1 MPPEPTADGPFD
13 LQKVQRLRKVAITII
28 GLVIVVGLLSVGSTW
43 PQGTETHEL
52 IERCGLLLIAAGI
65 IGRAWCSLYIGG
77 RKRAEIVDTG
87 PYSVSRNPL
96 YMFSFVAAGGM
107 GAQTGSMTVAVALTL
122 IAVLVFAATVRRE
135 EAWLSAAFGQG
146 YSDYCSRVPRFIP
159 DFRLWRSEDT
169 LEVRPVFFVRTLG
182 DGLFFLLA
190 IPLFE
195 GIDWAHISGWLPV
208 VLRLP

>member
-1 MPPEPTADGPFD
+1 MPVEPTADGAFD
-13 LQKVQRLRKVAITII
+13 LQKVQKFRKVAIAVI
-28 GLVIVVGLLSVGSTW
+28 GLVIVSGLLFVGSTW
-43 PQGTETHEL
+43 PQGTETHEG
-52 IERCGLLLIAAGI
+52 IEHGGLLLIATGI

-107 GAQTGSMTVAVALTL
+107 GAQTGSMTVALAFTLVA
-122 IAVLVFAATVRRE
+122 VVVFAATVRRE
-135 EAWLSAAFGQG
+135 EAWLDAAFGQS
-146 YSDYCSRVPRFIP
+146 YSDYRSRVPRFLP
-159 DFRLWRSEDT
+159 NFRLWRSEET
-169 LEVRPVFFVRTLG
+169 LEIRPAFFVRTLG

-195 GIDWAHISGWLPV
+195 GIDWAHIDGWLPV
-208 VLRLP
+208 FLHLP

>member
-1 MPPEPTADGPFD
+1 MPAEPTANGAFD
-13 LQKVQRLRKVAITII
+13 LQKVQKFRKLAIAVI
-28 GLVIVVGLLSVGSTW
+28 GLVIVVGLLFVGSTW
-43 PQGTETHEL
+43 PQGAEPHES
-52 IERCGLLLIAAGI
+52 IEQGGLLMIAAGI

-107 GAQTGSMTVAVALTL
+107 GAQTGSITVAIAFILVAF
-122 IAVLVFAATVRRE
+122 VVFAATVRRE
-135 EAWLSAAFGQG
+135 EAWLGNAFGRS
-146 YSDYCSRVPRFIP
+146 YLDYRARVPRFLP
-159 DFRLWRSEDT
+159 NFRIWRSEEI
-169 LEVRPVFFVRTLG
+169 LEVRPAFFLRTLG

-208 VLRLP
+208 IVRLP